1 MKTKKHNLKVVFGVC
16 YLLVICVSLFILFWM
31 RISKEYES
39 TAVPFPK
46 GYREWTDLEC
56 EMISDENAPVGVRKI
71 YTGIPDVQER
81 DDCIAFYVVH
91 QYVEVYFG
99 DELQCA
105 YIPDQG
111 LNLGKTLGSNWIMVN
126 LSQWE
131 EGEEVRIEITPV
143 YDNFVERQV
152 DFLLGVRMEIIAD
165 VLKEDFTQISVSALA
180 IIVGCIFVAIAIY
193 GYIKD
198 KQDMGLSMLGLFSVC
213 VGLWRITDTHSS
225 PFIFAVSPK
234 LLFYISLLSL
244 MVGIVPVMKYVH
256 SKLYGS
262 YKRIINM
269 SFILYFAVTFVQLLL
284 QLLHL
289 ADLRES
295 LLITH
300 ILAFTEA
307 LICIGLLLYDEIK
320 YHKQKTLKR
329 GVGLFL
335 ICVAGATFD
344 IVAFYVKGNS
354 SGLMFTLVAF
364 VIYVVCVGVL
374 NILDYIEWG
383 KKCKE
388 QEAELAKNRIA
399 IMISQIQPHFLYN
412 TLNSIYYLC
421 EKEPKQAQ
429 QAIDRFATYL
439 RGNLDALKS
448 ENVIAFSKE
457 LEHVEIYLSLEK
469 MRFEEDL
476 NIEYDIRVKDFAIPS
491 LTVQPLIENAVK
503 YGIGKKDGGG
513 KIMIRSLETDDGF
526 EVSIEDDGVGF
537 EPDKISADGRNHI
550 GIDNVRRRL
559 WELCQASLDIKSEP
573 GKGTCVK
580 ITIPKDGKV

>member
-1 MKTKKHNLKVVFGVC
+1 MKTKKRNLKSVFGIC

-31 RISKEYES
+31 IISKEYES
-39 TAVPFPK
+39 ISLPFST
-46 GYREWTDLEC
+46 GYVEWDDLEC
-56 EMISDENAPVGVRKI
+56 EVIPDEDAPAGVRKI
-71 YTGIPDVQER
+71 YTGIPDVQEK

-105 YIPDQG
+105 YVPAQG
-111 LNLGKTLGSNWIMVN
+111 LNMGKTLGSNWIMVN
-126 LSQWE
+126 LSRWKD
-131 EGEEVRIEITPV
+131 GEEIRIEITPV
-143 YDNFVERQV
+143 YDGFVERQV
-152 DFLLGVRMEIIAD
+152 NFLLGGRMEIIAD
-165 VLKEDFTQISVSALA
+165 MLKEDFMQISVSALA
-180 IIVGCIFVAIAIY
+180 IVVGIIFMVIAAY

-198 KQDMGLSMLGLFSVC
+198 KQDMGLRALGLFSIC

-225 PFIFAVSPK
+225 TLIFPVSPK

-244 MVGIVPVMKYVH
+244 MVGIIPVMKYVH

-262 YKRIINM
+262 YKRIVNM
-269 SFILYFAVTFVQLLL
+269 SLGLYFAVTLVQLLL
-284 QLLHL
+284 QVFNLV
-289 ADLRES
+289 DLRES
-295 LLITH
+295 LFVTH
-300 ILAFTEA
+300 ALAFAES
-307 LICIGLLLYDEIK
+307 LICIGLLIYDEIK
-320 YHKQKTLKR
+320 HHKQKFSKR
-329 GVGLFL
+329 GVGLFG
-335 ICVAGATFD
+335 ICVAGVAFD

-364 VIYVVCVGVL
+364 VVDVVCVGVL
-374 NILDYIEWG
+374 NILDDIEWG
-383 KKCKE
+383 RKCKE

-412 TLNSIYYLC
+412 TLNCIYYLC

-448 ENVIAFSKE
+448 EDVIAFSKE
-457 LEHVEIYLSLEK
+457 LEHVGIYLSLEK

-476 NIEYDIRVKDFAIPS
+476 DIEYDIQAKDFYLPP

-513 KIMIRSLETDDGF
+513 KVTIRSVETDDGF

-537 EPDKISADGRNHI
+537 EPDQISNDGRNHI

-573 GKGTCVK
+573 GNGTCVK
-580 ITIPKDGKV
+580 IVVPKDKNA

>member
-1 MKTKKHNLKVVFGVC
+1 MKIKEEKAKIVFGIC
-16 YLLVICVSLFILFWM
+16 YLLVVCLSLFILFWM
-31 RISKEYES
+31 IVSKEYES
-39 TAVPFPK
+39 TALPFSR
-46 GYREWTDLEC
+46 GYGEWNDLEC
-56 EMISDENAPVGVRKI
+56 EVISDEDAPAGVRKI
-71 YTGIPDVQER
+71 YTGVPNVQEK

-105 YIPDQG
+105 YVPAQG
-111 LNLGKTLGSNWIMVN
+111 LNMGKTLGSTWIMVN
-126 LSQWE
+126 LSHWE
-131 EGEEVRIEITPV
+131 EGEVVRIEITPV
-143 YDNFVERQV
+143 YDDFVERQV
-152 DFLLGVRMEIIAD
+152 DFLLGARMEIIAD
-165 VLKEDFTQISVSALA
+165 VLKEDFVQISVSALA
-180 IIVGCIFVAIAIY
+180 IVVGSVFAVIATY
-193 GYIKD
+193 RYFKD
-198 KQDMGLSMLGLFSVC
+198 KQDMGLCVLGLFSIC

-225 PFIFAVSPK
+225 TLIFPVSPK

-244 MVGIVPVMKYVH
+244 MVGIVPVMKYVCG
-256 SKLYGS
+256 KLYGS
-262 YKRIINM
+262 YKRIINL
-269 SFILYFAVTFVQLLL
+269 SFGLYFVVMFTQLFL
-284 QLLHL
+284 QVFCL

-300 ILAFTEA
+300 ILAFIEA
-307 LICIGLLLYDEIK
+307 LICIGLQIYDEIK
-320 YHKQKTLKR
+320 FHKQKTIKR
-329 GVGLFL
+329 GVGFFW
-335 ICVAGATFD
+335 ICVAGAAFD

-364 VIYVVCVGVL
+364 VVYVVCVGVL
-374 NILDYIEWG
+374 NILEYVEWG

-412 TLNSIYYLC
+412 TLNCIYYLC

-429 QAIDRFATYL
+429 QAIDRFSTYL

-448 ENVIAFSKE
+448 EKVIAFSKE

-476 NIEYDIRVKDFAIPS
+476 DIEYDIQTKDFRLPPLS
-491 LTVQPLIENAVK
+491 VQPLIENAVK

-513 KIMIRSLETDDGF
+513 KVTIRSVETKDDF
-526 EVSIEDDGVGF
+526 EVCIEDDGVGF
-537 EPDKISADGRNHI
+537 EPDKISADGGNHI
-550 GIDNVRRRL
+550 GIENVRRRL
-559 WELCQASLDIKSEP
+559 WELCQASLDIKSAP

-580 ITIPKDGKV
+580 IIIPKDKNV